1 VGRENNGPRIT
12 TMDQTVYYTSVCRRN
27 AGNLLL
33 SLLSFYLLLG
43 CKHDDKGVS
52 ILFVGDIL
60 LSRNVRTEI
69 EARHTFPWET
79 LKSQFQT
86 YDLVV
91 GNLEGAIGDPSGQ
104 VQMGNK
110 SPIFGIDSLHVPLLS
125 QAGFNVITLEN
136 NHSLDFGVVGKMK
149 TIEELRLNQVAPVFL
164 DNSPQFFTVKD
175 VVIAVVALNM
185 VLSKDSSKNQ
195 VPSIE
200 IKQKLRLARS
210 LAKMVV
216 VSVHWGSELLEWPN
230 NEQRDI
236 AKWLVRNGTDLII
249 GSHPHVVQ
257 KPELVDGKP
266 VFFSLGNHLFDQKYP
281 QTKQGLM
288 VDIRIKESS
297 FTCTG
302 ISTHSENHSFYPIVS
317 GKVEFD
323 FNSIKLNNKP
333 LINNGIIIRPVSV
346 SRSKD
351 HKIVLEGVIDGK
363 KVWNTPPMSIV
374 TLTSGKLD
382 GKNQFLFALEKHFS
396 TLDGEVSLRPYVYSV
411 NGSGI
416 SARWRGSGLA
426 WPLLDAQLSIEDNN
440 VLCVL
445 HRGDSFINPSKA
457 LYSSRLAA
465 YKWNGFGFSGIN
477 DSLKCESCLK
487 LFDE

>member
-1 VGRENNGPRIT
+1 
-12 TMDQTVYYTSVCRRN
+12 MDQSVYYTSVRRRN

-33 SLLSFYLLLG
+33 SLLTYCLLLG
-43 CKHDDKGVS
+43 CEQDNKGVR

-60 LSRNVRTEI
+60 LSRNVSTEI

-79 LKSQFQT
+79 LKSQFQS

-91 GNLEGAIGDPSGQ
+91 GNLEGAIGVPSGI
-104 VQMGNK
+104 VQSGIQ
-110 SPIFGIDSLHVPLLS
+110 SPIFGIDSLHVPLLR
-125 QAGFNVITLEN
+125 QAGFKVITLEN
-136 NHSLDFGVVGKMK
+136 NHSLDFGEAGKTK
-149 TIEELRLNQVAPVFL
+149 TIDALRRNQISPVFL
-164 DNSPQFFTVKD
+164 DNSPQFFTVND
-175 VVIAVVALNM
+175 VVIAVVALNI

-230 NEQRDI
+230 KEQRDI
-236 AKWLVRNGTDLII
+236 AKWLVKNGADLII

-257 KPELVDGKP
+257 KPELVDCKP

-302 ISTHSENHSFYPIVS
+302 IATHSENHSFYPIAS
-317 GKVEFD
+317 GNVVFD
-323 FNSIKLNNKP
+323 FNPIILNNNT
-333 LINNGIIIRPVSV
+333 LTNNGIAIRPISV
-346 SRSKD
+346 SKNRD
-351 HKIVLEGVIDGK
+351 HKIVLEGVKDGK
-363 KVWNTPPMSIV
+363 KIWNTPPMSII

-382 GKNQFLFALEKHFS
+382 GKNEFLFALEKHFS
-396 TLDGEVSLRPYVYSV
+396 TLDGEISLRPYVYNV

-416 SARWRGSGLA
+416 TAIWRGSGLA

-457 LYSSRLAA
+457 LDSRRLAA

-487 LFDE
+487 LLEE